1 MFFISIEVNPTSLI
15 LLARDKALAIEI
27 EVLKLEN
34 FPGPLFIYIFF
45 IWLIVVFF
53 SLKNLFNRDTIL
65 SKFSLLFEYSVV

>member
-1 MFFISIEVNPTSLI
+1 MFFKSLEVNPTNSI

-34 FPGPLFIYIFF
+34 FPGPLLIYIFF

-53 SLKNLFNRDTIL
+53 
-65 SKFSLLFEYSVV
+65 